1 MSDKRI
7 EINFKRRLCEDSEN
21 GITFSFLKEQF
32 GEATQDAIVNV
43 VRLIYLPS
51 ALAESGAAREEVEEA
66 INKSLDFVREK
77 TSAALGACSK
87 NSSKSNHRASSN
99 GFAKETESALAPM
112 LAPFQQPW
120 NPSTSDDSELY
131 ELDENKLYEN

>member
-7 EINFKRRLCEDSEN
+7 ELNFRRRFYGDSEN
-21 GITFSFLKEQF
+21 GMVFSLLKDTL

-51 ALAESGAAREEVEEA
+51 ALAEAGASYEVVEKAVNEA
-66 INKSLDFVREK
+66 MNFVAEK
-77 TSAALGACSK
+77 TSAALG
-87 NSSKSNHRASSN
+87 SSEKATLRSNHRASTN
-99 GFAKETESALAPM
+99 GFAKETENALVPT

-120 NPSTSDDSELY
+120 NPSASDDSELY